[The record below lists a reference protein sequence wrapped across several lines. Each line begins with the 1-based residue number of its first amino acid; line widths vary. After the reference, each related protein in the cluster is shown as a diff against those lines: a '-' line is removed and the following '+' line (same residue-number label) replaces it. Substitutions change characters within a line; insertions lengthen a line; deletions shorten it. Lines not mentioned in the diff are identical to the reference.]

1 LFRNSFRFTPI
12 TSAAGNAGH
21 LTPAYGWQGSSA
33 GFLRRLLFVTRML
46 LMFSGRLALMLVLF
60 IGLGTVYNETVGDG
74 ALPRIHKVPALA
86 VKLRRGALVNTSVL
100 LPDSASAEARWA
112 AMATSRKLL
121 GIVSPEIAQW
131 LERLHAEGRIAYGA
145 PPDTLLMY
153 DRPVDTSLLGAYR
166 HLNGKLYLGQDFWGI
181 SDGEKVCVLVHEY
194 RHSRQNLPK
203 QIAIQ
208 LARLLVGKASEYASP
223 IEDEAFA
230 YEHRAYQ
237 ALGLPDDLIQ
247 PYLQARSLD

>member
-1 LFRNSFRFTPI
+1 LT
-12 TSAAGNAGH
+12 AGNISH
-21 LTPAYGWQGSSA
+21 LPPAYGWHGSSA
-33 GFLRRLLFVTRML
+33 GFWRRLLFAGRKL
-46 LMFSGRLALMLVLF
+46 LMFGGRLAIMLVLF

-74 ALPRIHKVPALA
+74 ALPRIHPVPASAL
-86 VKLRRGALVNTSVL
+86 KLRQSTLLNTSAS
-100 LPDSASAEARWA
+100 LPGTASPEARWA
-112 AMATSRKLL
+112 AMASSRKLL
-121 GIVSPEIAQW
+121 GIVSPDIAQW
-131 LERLHAEGRIAYGA
+131 LERLHAEGRIAYEA
-145 PPDTLLMY
+145 PPDTLLVY

-166 HLNGKLYLGQDFWGI
+166 HFNGKLYLGQDFWDI

-223 IEDEAFA
+223 IEDEAFV

-247 PYLQARSLD
+247 PYLKARSLD

>member
-12 TSAAGNAGH
+12 ALTAGNIGH
-21 LTPAYGWQGSSA
+21 LPPAYGWHGSSA
-33 GFLRRLLFVTRML
+33 GFWRRLLFVVRML
-46 LMFSGRLALMLVLF
+46 LMFGGRLAIMLVLF

-74 ALPRIHKVPALA
+74 ALPRINPVPASA
-86 VKLRRGALVNTSVL
+86 VKLRQSALVNTAAP
-100 LPDSASAEARWA
+100 LPNTASPEARWA
-112 AMATSRKLL
+112 AMASSRKLL
-121 GIVSPEIAQW
+121 GIVSPDIAQW
-131 LERLHAEGRIAYGA
+131 LERLHAEGRIAYEA
-145 PPDTLLMY
+145 PPDTLLVY

-166 HLNGKLYLGQDFWGI
+166 HFNGKLYLGQDFWGI

-223 IEDEAFA
+223 IEDEAFV
-230 YEHRAYQ
+230 YEHRAYR
-237 ALGLPDDLIQ
+237 ALGLPDNLIQ